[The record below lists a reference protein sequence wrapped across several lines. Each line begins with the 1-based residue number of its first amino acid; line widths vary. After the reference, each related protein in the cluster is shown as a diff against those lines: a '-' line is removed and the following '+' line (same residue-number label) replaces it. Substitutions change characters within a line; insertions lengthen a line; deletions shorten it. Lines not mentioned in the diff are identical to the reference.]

1 MERLYFRPL
10 VLEDKEQLLHIYSD
24 KEAMKHRASKP
35 LETLDDAEQMVL
47 QAHREWEDRV
57 KVRLAVVQKDTE
69 VLIGTAMYF
78 FESPTAVEIGF
89 SIGRDFWKYGYG
101 QEGTEGLIEY
111 VKAHET
117 EVTTIVG
124 IARSA
129 NEKSLK
135 MLANIGSFVEVLDY
149 DREGMRRFELMV
161 YS

>member
-1 MERLYFRPL
+1 MKRLYFRPL

-35 LETLDDAEQMVL
+35 LETLADAEQMVL
-47 QAHREWEDRV
+47 QAHREWEDKV

-111 VKAHET
+111 VKAHEL

-135 MLANIGSFVEVLDY
+135 MMQNIGFEENLMYYEEDK
-149 DREGMRRFELMV
+149 RRFELKIR
-161 YS
+161 Y